1 MEVGKFGLRLLSSDI
16 NLDPTE
22 LEPSRICS
30 ILFNRNFRLKD
41 GDDIDCKEVEVGV
54 QDEAELECAIDD
66 IVAREVRHLE
76 KDSQE
81 ILKNTITEFKNIFC
95 TRLGKDP
102 PIDVETMN
110 IEFEGFTCP
119 IKFRQRSYSPK
130 QLYFLKT
137 KVHEL
142 IDAGEIFHKTRLNGL
157 VHLLLSWNQEK
168 KDFDSRSIF
177 D

>member
-66 IVAREVRHLE
+66 IIAREVRHLE
-76 KDSQE
+76 KDSQ
-81 ILKNTITEFKNIFC
+81 
-95 TRLGKDP
+95 
-102 PIDVETMN
+102 
-110 IEFEGFTCP
+110 
-119 IKFRQRSYSPK
+119 
-130 QLYFLKT
+130 
-137 KVHEL
+137 
-142 IDAGEIFHKTRLNGL
+142 
-157 VHLLLSWNQEK
+157 
-168 KDFDSRSIF
+168 
-177 D
+177 